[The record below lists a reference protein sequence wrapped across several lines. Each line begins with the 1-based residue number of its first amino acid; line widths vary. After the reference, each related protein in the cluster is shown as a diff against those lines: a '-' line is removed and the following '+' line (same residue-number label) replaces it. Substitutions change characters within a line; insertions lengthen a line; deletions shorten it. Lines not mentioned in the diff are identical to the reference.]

1 MRHTYRFWKCSACL
15 VRPCFFVTI
24 DDMGTPHYCPML
36 GKYED
41 AGIPEWEE
49 IKPQSTI
56 RKIVRVIN
64 GR

>member
-1 MRHTYRFWKCSACL
+1 
-15 VRPCFFVTI
+15 
-24 DDMGTPHYCPML
+24 ML